1 MKKSRLFLIFSI
13 LVIASMLMAACGGGT
28 TEPTADESPSTETD
42 AGQDTVAATEEPAVV
57 DDMAD
62 APASGDATVVRWYVG
77 LGAGTDEATIQ
88 AQEDIVAEYNASQN
102 EIVLKLEI
110 VDNDQ
115 AYDVLN
121 TQIAA
126 GNAPDIVGPMGIRGR
141 ASFPGAWMDLNPLIA
156 ANNYDLSDFDPALV
170 EFYVF
175 EGEQLGIPFAVFPSF
190 TFFNKELFDEAGL
203 PYPPQ
208 EYGVPYVDA
217 DGNEMEWNTDTV
229 RELAQLLTVDG
240 NGNDAISADFD
251 RDNIVQFG
259 YGNMWGDMRAI
270 ATLFGPGSLV
280 DADGN
285 AQFPDNWREAMH
297 WYYDGMWE
305 EGWYPNGVYGNSDV
319 LEAGNWFES
328 GNLAMANVHLWYAA
342 CCVGALEAQWDAAAV
357 PSYNGVTTAKLH
369 ADTFGIL
376 KSSQHPEAA
385 FQALTYLLGEKA
397 GELAAV
403 YGGMP
408 ARLSLQDAYF
418 DTLRT
423 QSFGAT
429 AGADINW
436 DVVRASLSYPD
447 NPSHEEGL
455 PSFLEASDRYAQ
467 LSQLIDQ
474 NPGLDLDAEID
485 ALVKD
490 LQAIYTAASQ

>member
-1 MKKSRLFLIFSI
+1 MKKSRLIFIFS
-13 LVIASMLMAACGGGT
+13 LLLIASMMLAACGGS
-28 TEPTADESPSTETD
+28 TEPAGDSSSAATNADTET
-42 AGQDTVAATEEPAVV
+42 AAATE
-57 DDMAD
+57 
-62 APASGDATVVRWYVG
+62 APAEEPTEAPMEETTTGDAIEIRWYVG

-88 AQEDIVAEYNASQN
+88 AQEDVVAAYNASQDK
-102 EIVLKLEI
+102 IVLKLEI
-110 VDNDQ
+110 VDNAS

-141 ASFPGAWMDLNPLIA
+141 ASFPGAWMDMNPLIA

-170 EFYVF
+170 DFYVF

-190 TFFNKELFDEAGL
+190 TFFNRDLFDEAGL

-217 DGNEMEWNTDTV
+217 DGNEMDWNTETV
-229 RELAQLLTVDG
+229 RELAMLLTVDA
-240 NGNDAISADFD
+240 NGNDATSPDFD
-251 RDNIVQFG
+251 IENIVQFG

-280 DADGN
+280 DASGN

-297 WYYDGMWE
+297 WYYTGMWE
-305 EGWYPNGVYGNSDV
+305 EGWYPNGVYGNSDI
-319 LEAGNWFES
+319 LSAGNWFES

-342 CCVGALEAQWDAAAV
+342 CCVGALESQWDAAAV

-369 ADTFGIL
+369 ADTFGIM
-376 KSSQHPEAA
+376 KTSQHPQEA
-385 FQALTYLLGEKA
+385 FEVLTYLLGEKA
-397 GELAAV
+397 GELAAI

-408 ARLSLQDAYF
+408 ARLSLQDSYF
-418 DTLRT
+418 DDLRT
-423 QSFGAT
+423 KSFGAT
-429 AGADINW
+429 SGADINW

-467 LSQLIDQ
+467 LSQLMDQ

-485 ALVKD
+485 TLVKD
-490 LQAIYTAASQ
+490 LQAIYDAAK